1 MCSWCFSDY
10 FDTKI
15 MHVTLLVAK
24 FWVFYSQNLFVKLKI
39 GKNLQNGKISNF
51 KIFFKTEDANWWI
64 WKRFS
69 DLSRLLRI
77 SLIIYSTF
85 LAQLFYFQ
93 TCKVL
98 PFFNLRNDVKIAK
111 NQNFQKVV
119 TFLFLKL
126 QSWFWYQITQNDEY
140 NPLTI

>member
-1 MCSWCFSDY
+1 MFFWLFWHQNHACN
-10 FDTKI
+10 
-15 MHVTLLVAK
+15 VTSCKVLSVLQSK
-24 FWVFYSQNLFVKLKI
+24 FVCEAQNRQKSPKWE
-39 GKNLQNGKISNF
+39 NF
-51 KIFFKTEDANWWI
+51 KFQDFFKTEDASWWN